1 MNLPRGHPVGSHRLQ
16 VGEKL
21 AYLLDVFLPT
31 YIWAGWVINP
41 FTKYQQDIPAS
52 PNLKQTGEVSIL
64 ISSSTAS
71 CHL

>member
-21 AYLLDVFLPT
+21 AYLLDVKPT

-41 FTKYQQDIPAS
+41 FTKYQQDIPA
-52 PNLKQTGEVSIL
+52 G
-64 ISSSTAS
+64 ISKSERNW
-71 CHL
+71 